1 MDPVQEKYNATVVSI
16 QHLTPDLFIIKV
28 RPDKPM
34 PAFISGQYVL
44 LGLSSNLP
52 RRADCEPEFKEQK
65 PDRMI
70 LRAYS
75 IASCGDEPELFEFY
89 ISVVANG
96 SLTPRMVQIQA
107 GERLNIGD
115 KVRGFFTLDTV
126 PASHEWVILANLLCL
141 LVGFAFL
148 SRHFEESR
156 IPAVLPRYLP
166 DDWKGGFMLLVMVFV
181 LSSFL
186 DNIAAAMIG
195 GAMAHTVFR
204 GRVHIGYLAA
214 IVAASNAGGS
224 GSVVGDTTTTM
235 MWISGVSPLSVVE
248 AYVAAGAGF
257 LIFAIPAALQQH
269 RFSPIEKDAPR
280 GLRIEWTY
288 VGIVAAILVAAIA
301 SNIIANL
308 RFPMLLDTVPVIGL
322 RSGPPFS

>member
-126 PASHEWVILANLLCL
+126 PASHEWVILAATGTGLAPYISMMRAHKKKNFPFR
-141 LVGFAFL
+141 FAIL
-148 SRHFEESR
+148 HGAPRSWELGYREELAQHANTLPNVTYIPSITRVKEDTTWAGESGR
-156 IPAVLPRYLP
+156 ITRYFDTPVLQERLGIEFDPA
-166 DDWKGGFMLLVMVFV
+166 KTSVFTCG
-181 LSSFL
+181 
-186 DNIAAAMIG
+186 NPAMIEDVKKILEPKG
-195 GAMAHTVFR
+195 YS
-204 GRVHIGYLAA
+204 VHAPA
-214 IVAASNAGGS
+214 TPGS
-224 GSVVGDTTTTM
+224 
-235 MWISGVSPLSVVE
+235 L
-248 AYVAAGAGF
+248 
-257 LIFAIPAALQQH
+257 H
-269 RFSPIEKDAPR
+269 IE
-280 GLRIEWTY
+280 EYW
-288 VGIVAAILVAAIA
+288 
-301 SNIIANL
+301 
-308 RFPMLLDTVPVIGL
+308 
-322 RSGPPFS
+322 